1 MFNKITTLI
10 VLVAGQVILAPV
22 FQVLMIIQDAGQ
34 CAVWAN
40 NRVKIFLLQ
49 KIMIRFNNCIKM
61 TLNLIL
67 K

>member
-1 MFNKITTLI
+1 
-10 VLVAGQVILAPV
+10 
-22 FQVLMIIQDAGQ
+22 MIIQDAGQ

>member
-22 FQVLMIIQDAGQ
+22 LQVLMTIQDAGQ
-34 CAVWAN
+34 CAVWDN
-40 NRVKIFLLQ
+40 NTVLIILLQ
-49 KIMIRFNNCIKM
+49 KIMIHFNNCIKM